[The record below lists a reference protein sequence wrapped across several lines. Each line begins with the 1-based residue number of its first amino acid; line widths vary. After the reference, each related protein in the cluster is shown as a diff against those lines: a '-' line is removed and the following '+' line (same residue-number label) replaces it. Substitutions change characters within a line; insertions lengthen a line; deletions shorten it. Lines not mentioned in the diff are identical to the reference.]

1 MRDYNITVSGK
12 SFSIPYRSTNKESAL
27 VLHGNDSTN
36 YGQGLLTNLIRLTDN
51 FCDAKA
57 PINPILGQTYYNYS
71 TKKLSVYKKDGWVEI
86 NLLPNTDY
94 LDVVYLD
101 ETSKGPH
108 GSNILPD
115 ILDDYVP
122 LSGNDIPLSVS
133 TIKTSFDIANE
144 AVTKAY
150 VDEVFRDKSTVK
162 YLPLAAESATMT
174 GALRIKTPYRKD
186 DSRRAATVGYVNELG
201 VLSVTNTPVVQAE
214 YNFVVTT
221 YDVTGRLD
229 NYRQP
234 DTSDSFTSIYFSA
247 LLTNNSV
254 TMTLPVTFTTSKNMK
269 SGFDMTVVCKS
280 VDVNVPV
287 YARVDNGS
295 TVTIRRTSGS
305 NVKVDGT
312 IFGFTQPTVSVSRDI
327 SPVADIMADARISS
341 IVNPVVAPVIQT
353 VCCDSTTTP
362 TTSTTVAPTTTTTAG
377 PTTTTTEAPTT
388 TTTEAPTTTTTVA
401 PTTTTT
407 VAGQTTTTAAPT
419 TTTTSPT
426 TTTTKATLPETPG
439 NPSLT
444 ENGIDL
450 VFVLD
455 YTGSMSPVI
464 ESIKTNITNIVN
476 IVSTKSNNNYRLG
489 LVLFD
494 EFKYPLVTTKTDFNY
509 PQYINNVEFTSL
521 SAAQKYININTT
533 NGVEQVI
540 VAMEVMSNNN
550 VNSFTTQ
557 LGKINKPKITTA
569 PFDAFCLGSGNSMKG
584 KSYPEPG
591 DVALNQVLNNI
602 AGTFRS
608 NIAKIVVL
616 ITDAIASGTDDINDS
631 TDVAMV
637 NSLAQ
642 KYYDNNIKMLLLTT
656 DSATN
661 PNGAAYNPISSADHS
676 YVNMVTKTG
685 GTVSTPIS
693 NSSILIDAIKK
704 IP

>member
-12 SFSIPYRSTNKESAL
+12 SFSIPYRSTNNESSL

-36 YGQGLLTNLIRLTDN
+36 YGQALLTNLIRLTDN
-51 FCDAKA
+51 FCDSKA
-57 PINPILGQTYYNYS
+57 PSNPILGQTYYNYS
-71 TKKLSVYKKDGWVEI
+71 TKKLSVYKKNGWAEV
-86 NLLPNTDY
+86 NLVPNTDY

-115 ILDDYVP
+115 VLGDYIP
-122 LSGNDIPLSVS
+122 LSGNDVPLSVM

-150 VDEVFRDKSTVK
+150 VDEIFRDKSTVK
-162 YLPLAAESATMT
+162 YLQLAAESATMT

-186 DSRRAATVGYVNELG
+186 DGRRAVTVGYVNELG
-201 VLSVTNTPVVQAE
+201 VLSVTNTPVVQDE

-234 DTSDSFTSIYFSA
+234 DTSDSFTTVYFSA

-287 YARVDNGS
+287 YARIDNGS

-327 SPVADIMADARISS
+327 SPVADIKADALISS

-353 VCCDSTTTP
+353 VCCDSTTT
-362 TTSTTVAPTTTTTAG
+362 VPTTTTTAA
-377 PTTTTTEAPTT
+377 TTTTTTQAPTT
-388 TTTEAPTTTTTVA
+388 TTTEVPTTTTTVA

-407 VAGQTTTTAAPT
+407 EAGQTTTTEAPT
-419 TTTTSPT
+419 TTTTVPT
-426 TTTTKATLPETPG
+426 TTTTRVTLPETPG
-439 NPSLT
+439 NPALT
-444 ENGIDL
+444 QDGFDV

-455 YTGSMSPVI
+455 YTSSMGPSI
-464 ESIKTNITNIVN
+464 EAVKQTISNIVDL
-476 IVSTKSNNNYRLG
+476 ISSKSNTNYRLG

-494 EFKYPLVTTKTDFNY
+494 EMTTFDYGKSVAY
-509 PQYINNVEFTSL
+509 LRSL
-521 SAAQKYININTT
+521 DYKNLPSTQKYINNSTAGGGKTQIIT
-533 NGVEQVI
+533 
-540 VAMEVMSNNN
+540 AMELMQSNNKS
-550 VNSFTTQ
+550 SFITQ
-557 LGKINKPKITTA
+557 LNKINKSNTVPDSFVLGYGATT
-569 PFDAFCLGSGNSMKG
+569 
-584 KSYPEPG
+584 PEPG
-591 DVALNQVLNNI
+591 DMALDKVYNNFSGTWRNNVAKLVI
-602 AGTFRS
+602 F
-608 NIAKIVVL
+608 
-616 ITDAIASGTDDINDS
+616 ITDAPPSGASDS
-631 TDVAMV
+631 NEAADTTFV
-637 NSLAQ
+637 NALAK
-642 KYYDNNIKMLLLTT
+642 KYYDKNIRVSMLTT
-656 DSATN
+656 PAMTTE
-661 PNGAAYNPISSADHS
+661 PGAKS
-676 YVNMVTKTG
+676 YIDMVTTTG
-685 GTVSTPIS
+685 GTVSTPITDAS
-693 NSSILIDAIKK
+693 LLIDAIKK

>member
-12 SFSIPYRSTNKESAL
+12 SFNIPYRSTNKESAL

-51 FCDAKA
+51 FCDSKA
-57 PINPILGQTYYNYS
+57 PPNPILGQTYYNYS

-305 NVKVDGT
+305 SVKVDGM

-341 IVNPVVAPVIQT
+341 IVNPVVAPVVQT
-353 VCCDSTTTP
+353 VYCDAMAS
-362 TTSTTVAPTTTTTAG
+362 TSTTVAPTTTTTAAPTTTTTVAVQ

-388 TTTEAPTTTTTVA
+388 TTTEAPTTTTTE
-401 PTTTTT
+401 
-407 VAGQTTTTAAPT
+407 AGQTTTTQVPT
-419 TTTTSPT
+419 TTTTNVP
-426 TTTTKATLPETPG
+426 LPETPG
-439 NPSLT
+439 NPAPTS
-444 ENGIDL
+444 NGIDL

-455 YTGSMSPVI
+455 YTGSMGPVI
-464 ESIKTNITNIVN
+464 ENIKTGINNIVAT
-476 IVSTKSNNNYRLG
+476 VSAKSNSNYRLG

-494 EFKYPLVTTKTDFNY
+494 EYKSPITAVPTGFGY
-509 PQYINNVEFTSL
+509 PQYINNPDFIALPTE
-521 SAAQKYININTT
+521 QKYFNENTT
-533 NGVEQVI
+533 KKVKQMICALE
-540 VAMEVMSNNN
+540 MMSDSNIA
-550 VNSFTTQ
+550 SFTDK
-557 LGKINKPKITTA
+557 LNKINKPKKTAA
-569 PFDAFCLGSGNSMKG
+569 PFDAFDLGSGSG
-584 KSYPEPG
+584 YPEPG
-591 DVALNQVLNNI
+591 DVALDKVLNNF
-602 AGTFRS
+602 AGTFR
-608 NIAKIVVL
+608 NNVAKIVVL
-616 ITDAIASGTDDINDS
+616 ITDDIASGNDDVNDS
-631 TDVAMV
+631 TDVNFV
-637 NSLAQ
+637 TTLA
-642 KYYDNNIKMLLLTT
+642 NNYHDKNIIMLLLTS
-656 DSATN
+656 DKVI
-661 PNGAAYNPISSADHS
+661 YNLDQS
-676 YVNMVTKTG
+676 YVKMANSTG
-685 GTVSTPIS
+685 GSVSTPITDVS
-693 NSSILIDAIKK
+693 LLVDAIKK

>member
-51 FCDAKA
+51 FCDSKA
-57 PINPILGQTYYNYS
+57 PPNPILGQTYYNYS
-71 TKKLSVYKKDGWVEI
+71 TKKLSVYKKDGWAEI
-86 NLLPNTDY
+86 NLVSNTDY

-122 LSGNDIPLSVS
+122 LSGNDVPLSVS
-133 TIKTSFDIANE
+133 TIKTSFDIDNE

-186 DSRRAATVGYVNELG
+186 DSRRAVTVGYVNELG
-201 VLSVTNTPVVQAE
+201 VLSVSNTPVVQAE

-254 TMTLPVTFTTSKNMK
+254 SMALPVTFTTSKNMK

-305 NVKVDGT
+305 SVKVDGM

-353 VCCDSTTTP
+353 ICCDSTTTP
-362 TTSTTVAPTTTTTAG
+362 TTSTTVAPTTTTTAA
-377 PTTTTTEAPTT
+377 PSTTTTEAPTT
-388 TTTEAPTTTTTVA
+388 TTTEAPTTTTTAA

-407 VAGQTTTTAAPT
+407 EAGQTTTTAAPT
-419 TTTTSPT
+419 TTTTSTAAPT
-426 TTTTKATLPETPG
+426 TTTTKAILPETPG
-439 NPSLT
+439 NPSPT

-455 YTGSMSPVI
+455 YTGSMGPVI
-464 ESIKTNITNIVN
+464 ENIKTGINNIVDT
-476 IVSTKSNNNYRLG
+476 VSSKSNSNYRLG

-494 EFKYPLVTTKTDFNY
+494 EYKSPITVAPTSWGY
-509 PQYINNVEFTSL
+509 PQYANNADFIALPES
-521 SAAQKYININTT
+521 QKYFNENTT
-533 NGVEQVI
+533 KKVKQMVCALE
-540 VAMEVMSNNN
+540 MLSNNN
-550 VNSFTTQ
+550 VTSFKDQ
-557 LGKINKPKITTA
+557 LNKINKPKKTTA
-569 PFDAFCLGSGNSMKG
+569 PYDAFDLGSGSG
-584 KSYPEPG
+584 FPEPS
-591 DVALNQVLNNI
+591 DVALDKVLNNF
-602 AGTFRS
+602 AGTFR
-608 NIAKIVVL
+608 NNVAKIVVL
-616 ITDAIASGTDDINDS
+616 ITDDVASGNDDTNNATDIS
-631 TDVAMV
+631 FV
-637 NSLAQ
+637 NSLAT
-642 KYYDNNIKMLLLTT
+642 KYHDNNIRMLLLTT
-656 DSATN
+656 DKV
-661 PNGAAYNPISSADHS
+661 ISNTDQS
-676 YVNMVTKTG
+676 YVNMVNTTG
-685 GTVSTPIS
+685 GSVSTPITDVS
-693 NSSILIDAIKK
+693 LLVDAIKK

>member
-12 SFSIPYRSTNKESAL
+12 SFSIPYRSTNKESSL

-36 YGQGLLTNLIRLTDN
+36 YGQALLTNLIRLTDN
-51 FCDAKA
+51 FGDYKA
-57 PINPILGQTYYNYS
+57 PTTPILGQTYYNYS
-71 TKKLSVYKKDGWVEI
+71 TKKLSVYKKDGWAEI
-86 NLLPNTDY
+86 NLVSNTDY

-122 LSGNDIPLSVS
+122 LSGNDVPLSVS

-186 DSRRAATVGYVNELG
+186 DSRRAVTVGYVNELG
-201 VLSVTNTPVVQAE
+201 VLSVSNTPVVQAE

-295 TVTIRRTSGS
+295 SVTIRRTSGS
-305 NVKVDGT
+305 SVKVDGM

-362 TTSTTVAPTTTTTAG
+362 TTSTTVAPTTTTTAA
-377 PTTTTTEAPTT
+377 PSTTTTAAPTT
-388 TTTEAPTTTTTVA
+388 TTTEAPTTTTTAA

-407 VAGQTTTTAAPT
+407 EAGQTTTTAAPT
-419 TTTTSPT
+419 TTTTSTASPT

-439 NPSLT
+439 NPSPT

-455 YTGSMSPVI
+455 YTGSMGPVI
-464 ESIKTNITNIVN
+464 ENIKTGINNIVDT
-476 IVSTKSNNNYRLG
+476 VSSKSNSNYRLG

-494 EFKYPLVTTKTDFNY
+494 EYKSPITVAPTSWGY
-509 PQYINNVEFTSL
+509 PQYANNADFIGLPES
-521 SAAQKYININTT
+521 QKYVNENTT
-533 NGVEQVI
+533 KKVKQMVCALE
-540 VAMEVMSNNN
+540 MLSNNN
-550 VNSFTTQ
+550 VTSFKDQ
-557 LGKINKPKITTA
+557 LNKINKPKKTTA
-569 PFDAFCLGSGNSMKG
+569 PYDAFDLGSGSG
-584 KSYPEPG
+584 FPEPS
-591 DVALNQVLNNI
+591 DVALDKVLNNF
-602 AGTFRS
+602 AGTFR
-608 NIAKIVVL
+608 NNVAKIVVL
-616 ITDAIASGTDDINDS
+616 ITDDVASGNDDTNNATDIS
-631 TDVAMV
+631 FV
-637 NSLAQ
+637 NSLAT
-642 KYYDNNIKMLLLTT
+642 KYHDNNIRMLLLTT
-656 DSATN
+656 DKV
-661 PNGAAYNPISSADHS
+661 ISNTDQS
-676 YVNMVTKTG
+676 YVNMVNTTG
-685 GTVSTPIS
+685 GSVSTPITDVT
-693 NSSILIDAIKK
+693 LLVDAIKK